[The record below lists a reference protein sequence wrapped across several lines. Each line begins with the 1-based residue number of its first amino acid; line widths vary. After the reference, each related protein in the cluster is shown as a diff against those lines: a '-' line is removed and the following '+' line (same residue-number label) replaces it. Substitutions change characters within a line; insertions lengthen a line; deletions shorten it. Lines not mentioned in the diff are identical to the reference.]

1 MNYMPILSSN
11 ICISTPLFP
20 TNETLAFGI
29 EAMFI
34 KFEKSSMQSI
44 GVFRNFKKK
53 TLPKPNTRKK
63 PRFFE

>member
-34 KFEKSSMQSI
+34 KFEKSSMQSA
-44 GVFRNFKKK
+44 GVFRN
-53 TLPKPNTRKK
+53 
-63 PRFFE
+63 